1 MKSVT
6 SMMLLLVSIAVG
18 SCFVYAGDGPKVL
31 LNLRQGTT
39 ENMDLENILSNEVGV
54 MIRLLK
60 GKGYE
65 VVVATTSGQPV
76 GVLHPLQPDLKL
88 ADVKV
93 IDYAGI
99 IMPCMGSG
107 AVDSEAVEIVKQAV
121 AMGKPLAAQ
130 SGAIRTLAE
139 AGVLKGRNYAFPY
152 DPLNLHLQ
160 PRDAKFEGAIY
171 KKDIIV
177 KDGKIITS
185 CCSPSTE
192 SAWFSQDA
200 TVELTRALI
209 DELIPK

>member
-1 MKSVT
+1 
-6 SMMLLLVSIAVG
+6 
-18 SCFVYAGDGPKVL
+18 
-31 LNLRQGTT
+31 
-39 ENMDLENILSNEVGV
+39 
-54 MIRLLK
+54 
-60 GKGYE
+60 
-65 VVVATTSGQPV
+65 
-76 GVLHPLQPDLKL
+76 
-88 ADVKV
+88 
-93 IDYAGI
+93 
-99 IMPCMGSG
+99 MGSG